1 MVASFMPSL
10 AFAAQCNMVLSTTAT
25 WDKVQEVLAS
35 DDAKYVSDV
44 KAPSHGVDG
53 SAVVTCKEDFC
64 DNTQPVTITAPCSDA
79 DNADVTMWK
88 EEYVAKA
95 LEQEI
100 FQNEAQANQ
109 WLKNNAD
116 KCRVTVSV
124 CKKCGEFDGT
134 GNATDHSARPADKK
148 ACQTYVCENCGLTVA
163 ATAKHTPTVPA
174 SAAALDTLEVVEK
187 PTCGHGTGYKVKCS
201 RCNEDTVWY
210 NDNYSDTDP
219 LYLAGATPDVKND
232 AHNFGSAVAASVA
245 TKETKTGYALLP
257 GYVAHKVGSE
267 DYDEVTFTTA
277 TLANYKFYEL
287 NTVVTEGT
295 DCESKRYGLKCT
307 VCGQDVVNNVAG
319 EHDYEKTHVAAT
331 CDHDGYNKL
340 VCKVCGHIGD
350 NESLAKTEPK
360 LAHSYK
366 VTKTDATCTSGE
378 KYTVECTT
386 CSEKTC
392 ATNHKKVFDLNHLT
406 GLTPVDLTGKDSVI
420 YSWGGLDGE
429 LKGSKAMEF
438 VFTKNPSKAHKYGET
453 ELLKAATCTTD
464 EVWGKK
470 CTECGKVNHALV
482 TVKTATK
489 LGHSF
494 VDTEVAATCG
504 TAGYKTS
511 KCSTGGEY
519 KAAVGTTKNVDN
531 ALKTQTA
538 APVVALGASCT
549 ADKWVV
555 TKKATVFEEGV
566 KSLVCSVCGA
576 KDGAKTVVAK
586 AKYAAPAVKAGKKS
600 ATVTVKATADAVS
613 YKISYKKAGGSYK
626 TIAAKVGKKTIKKL
640 AKGKKYTFKVIAVN
654 AEGVEVASATKTVK
668 VK

>member
-10 AFAAQCNMVLSTTAT
+10 AFAAACNYPVVGNGDATYT
-25 WDKVQEVLAS
+25 WDEVQALLQS
-35 DDAKYVSDV
+35 DDAKYVVDV
-44 KAPSHGVDG
+44 VAPEHGVNG
-53 SAVVTCKEDFC
+53 SFKLVCKEEFC
-64 DNTQPVTITAPCSDA
+64 GETSPAKTIQAPCGTTDEKTVTI
-79 DNADVTMWK
+79 WK

-95 LEQEI
+95 LEQGI
-100 FQNEAQANQ
+100 FKNEAQANQ

-116 KCRVTVSV
+116 KCRASV
-124 CKKCGEFDGT
+124 KICQKCDKIIGT
-134 GNATDHSARPADKK
+134 GSATNHTKKPAALK
-148 ACQTYVCENCGLTVA
+148 ACQSYECDDCGKTVKGSA
-163 ATAKHTPTVPA
+163 HNPTKPKNAGELATKEKV
-174 SAAALDTLEVVEK
+174 SA

-201 RCNEDTVWY
+201 DCGEDTVWY
-210 NDNYSDTDP
+210 NDPDDTISGVASDIKD
-219 LYLAGATPDVKND
+219 D
-232 AHNFGSAVAASVA
+232 AHNFGTAVAASVA

-257 GYVAHKVGSE
+257 GYVAHKVGTETYSAK
-267 DYDEVTFTTA
+267 TFKTSDISQ
-277 TLANYKFYEL
+277 YKFYEL
-287 NTVVTEGT
+287 NTVATEGT
-295 DCESKRYGLKCT
+295 DCTTKKYGLKCT
-307 VCGQDVVNNVAG
+307 VCGEVVVNNVAG
-319 EHDYEKTHVAAT
+319 KHDYEKTHVAAT
-331 CDHDGYNKL
+331 CDHAGYNKL

-420 YSWGGLDGE
+420 YSWAGLNGE

-482 TVKTATK
+482 TVKTNTR
-489 LGHSF
+489 LGHNF

-511 KCSTGGEY
+511 KCSTCGEY
-519 KAAVGTTKNVDN
+519 KATVGTSKNVAD
-531 ALKTQTA
+531 AVKTQTA

-576 KDGAKTVVAK
+576 KDGTKTVVAK

-626 TIAAKVGKKTIKKL
+626 TIAAQAGKKTIKKL

>member
-1 MVASFMPSL
+1 MPSL
-10 AFAAQCNMVLSTTAT
+10 AFAAQCTMVLSDPTT

-44 KAPSHGVDG
+44 KAPSHGEDG

-64 DNTQPVTITAPCSDA
+64 DNTQTVTITAPCSDA
-79 DNADVTMWK
+79 NNTDVTMWK
-88 EEYVAKA
+88 EEYAAKA

-100 FQNEAQANQ
+100 FENEAQANQ
-109 WLKNNAD
+109 WLKNNAG

-124 CKKCGEFDGT
+124 CEKCGKFDAA
-134 GNATDHSARPADKK
+134 GNATNHTGKPVGLK
-148 ACQTYVCENCGLTVA
+148 ACQSYICDDCGKTVKGSA
-163 ATAKHTPTVPA
+163 HTPTKPKNAADLATKEEV
-174 SAAALDTLEVVEK
+174 SA
-187 PTCGHGTGYKVKCS
+187 PTCGHGTGYQVKCS
-201 RCNEDTVWY
+201 VCKEDTVWY
-210 NDNYSDTDP
+210 NDPGQNVKGVTSDIKD
-219 LYLAGATPDVKND
+219 D

-257 GYVAHKVGSE
+257 GYVAHEVGNPTGFNQT
-267 DYDEVTFTTA
+267 TFTTE

-295 DCESKRYGLKCT
+295 DCTTKRYGLKCT
-307 VCGQDVVNNVAG
+307 VCGEVVVNNVAG
-319 EHDYEKTHVAAT
+319 KHDYEKTHVAAT
-331 CDHDGYNKL
+331 CDHAGYNKL

-420 YSWGGLDGE
+420 YSWAGLNGE

-482 TVKTATK
+482 TVKTNTR
-489 LGHSF
+489 LGHNF

-511 KCSTGGEY
+511 KCSTCGEY
-519 KAAVGTTKNVDN
+519 KATVGTSKNVAD
-531 ALKTQTA
+531 AVKTQTA

-576 KDGAKTVVAK
+576 KDGTKTVVAK

-626 TIAAKVGKKTIKKL
+626 TIAAQAGKKTIKKL